1 MQAQEQMAP
10 RAYNKKVK
18 QKTFTE
24 GDLVRRTVLP
34 IGTKN
39 PRIGAFSPNG
49 EGPFIIRRVL
59 GRGAFQLRDGDG
71 ERHDLGDGREWSINW
86 HKAREKNGQLRP
98 AKDIHEA

>member
-1 MQAQEQMAP
+1 MAQELGNLEQSRFDTYNSMQAQEQMVP

-18 QKTFTE
+18 QKIFAE

-49 EGPFIIRRVL
+49 KGRFR
-59 GRGAFQLRDGDG
+59 RGAFQLRDEDG

-86 HKAREKNGQLRP
+86 HKARE
-98 AKDIHEA
+98 I